1 VAIRFSLLLAASL
14 VTSSAA
20 FAQTAPLPAPAP
32 SPWSGA
38 YVGVTVGGA
47 FGSRNVGYVGNDEAI
62 IRRLT
67 AVTSFA
73 GSQPIPSHGLSLS
86 GVTGGVVAGYDW
98 RSGTIVAGL
107 VADLNISSLSGRG
120 AGTSVLLT
128 PSYTHTAS
136 AQQRIG
142 WWTTLRGRLGIVA
155 SERALFYATAG
166 LALAEVRN
174 STRYQFDGPGG
185 NISAGFAGGS
195 YTCVAPGIPCF
206 TGSQSGVKAGLAAG
220 LGTEILLDAQWSLS
234 VEYLYV
240 RLAAST
246 AKGVALNTIAAG
258 DPPSTYRASLGAT
271 DFHTGR
277 IGLIRRF

>member
-1 VAIRFSLLLAASL
+1 M
-14 VTSSAA
+14 
-20 FAQTAPLPAPAP
+20 
-32 SPWSGA
+32 
-38 YVGVTVGGA
+38 
-47 FGSRNVGYVGNDEAI
+47 
-62 IRRLT
+62 
-67 AVTSFA
+67 
-73 GSQPIPSHGLSLS
+73 
-86 GVTGGVVAGYDW
+86 
-98 RSGTIVAGL
+98 VAGL

-128 PSYTHTAS
+128 PAYTHTAT

-142 WWTTLRGRLGIVA
+142 WWTTLRGRLGFVA

-174 STRYQFDGPGG
+174 SSMYRFDGPVGT
-185 NISAGFAGGS
+185 ISAGFAGGS
-195 YTCVAPGIPCF
+195 YSCVAPGITCF
-206 TGSQSGVKAGLAAG
+206 TGSQSGLKIGFAAG
-220 LGTEILLDAQWSLS
+220 VGTELILDAQWSLS

-246 AKGVALNTIAAG
+246 ATAAAVNVITPG